1 MLRLS
6 READYGLLA
15 MMYIAAQPSGRLA
28 YRRDI
33 AAHYTIP
40 KEFLAKVLQKLAR
53 QGLVRSYRGIQGGY
67 ILAREP
73 SLITLADV
81 VEAVDGPMA
90 LVDCQCEPHECRQE
104 ESCTVKITMMHVR
117 REIHD
122 VLAGISLEDMRSRL
136 LAEDRDRLITLEAG
150 P

>member
-15 MMYIAAQPSGRLA
+15 MMYIAAQPAGRLA

-67 ILAREP
+67 VLAREA
-73 SLITLADV
+73 SRITLADV

-104 ESCTVKITMMHVR
+104 ETCTVKTTMMHVR
-117 REIHD
+117 REIHGL
-122 VLAGISLEDMRSRL
+122 LAGISLEDMRSRL
-136 LAEDRDRLITLEAG
+136 RAEDRERLIALETG